1 MSMEN
6 LVNQPV
12 VKQVDDDEI
21 NLMDLLLVIAKHN
34 RFIIKLT
41 AGAAILSVVYALLQP
56 NIYTGKTVVQM

>member
-21 NLMDLLLVIAKHN
+21 NLLDLLLVIAKHN
-34 RFIIKLT
+34 RFII
-41 AGAAILSVVYALLQP
+41 
-56 NIYTGKTVVQM
+56 